1 MAAPGPPLSSRAPE
15 GTREVAAPGRVS
27 VRVPAT
33 SANLGPAFDCAG
45 LALAL
50 HDVVEFAVAGDGLS
64 VEVSGVGAGE
74 LPADERHLVVRAFRT
89 ACEHL
94 GWSPPGLRVRARNA
108 IPQGRGMGSSAA
120 AVVAGVAG
128 AWALCPD
135 VDGADDAAVL
145 RLVSEIEG
153 HPDNVAACLLG
164 GATLSWSTP
173 EGARADRLPV
183 SREVRPVVLVPG
195 GTLSTHL
202 ARTLLPASVPHG
214 DAAFNAAR
222 AALLVHALTAEPA
235 LLLAA
240 TEDRLHQRQRA
251 AAMPETIALVD
262 RLRAAGH
269 AAVVS
274 GAGPGVLVLTRRHHD
289 DVTGDPASAV
299 HVRAVRALTPDGWRS
314 HPLEVDHDGTSVSCV
329 AAGVSSS

>member
-1 MAAPGPPLSSRAPE
+1 VR
-15 GTREVAAPGRVS
+15 

-45 LALAL
+45 LALTL
-50 HDVVEFAVAGDGLS
+50 HDVVEFAVTDSGLT

-74 LPADERHLVVRAFRT
+74 LPADESHLVVRAFRA
-89 ACEHL
+89 ACERL
-94 GWSPPGLRVRARNA
+94 GWTPPGLCVRAVNA

-120 AVVAGVAG
+120 AVVAGVVG

-135 VDGADDAAVL
+135 VEAIDGDAVL

-164 GATLSWSTP
+164 GATLSWTTP

-183 SREVRPVVLVPG
+183 SDEVLPVVLVPET
-195 GTLSTHL
+195 TLSTHV
-202 ARTLLPASVPHG
+202 ARTLLPAAVPHA

-222 AALLVHALTAEPA
+222 AALLVHALVAEPSQ
-235 LLLAA
+235 LLEA

-251 AAMPETIALVD
+251 DAMPGTIALVD

-274 GAGPGVLVLTRRHHD
+274 GAGPSVLVLTRRHPD
-289 DVTGDPASAV
+289 DVPGDPAA
-299 HVRAVRALTPDGWRS
+299 AVRVREVTGTTPEGWRVY
-314 HPLEVDHDGTSVSCV
+314 PLEVDLSGARVTRV
-329 AAGVSSS
+329 APGVSSS